1 MSPWIP
7 REGLYLDPLCRMFAT
22 IFLNPLIIA
31 LPAWILRQDT
41 TYIGLAAKLLF
52 GAGCVYRSNEWLNK
66 WARNNW
72 TKSGDWD
79 WEKEL
84 VLITGGSSG
93 IGRGIAQKLAARKIK
108 VVVVDCQPLRF
119 EPGIYSLSP
128 LFPVRAGEILTSL
141 GEYVHFFKC
150 DLTDDEGW
158 SSVAK
163 EIRQQ
168 HGDPTVIGK

>member
-1 MSPWIP
+1 MSPWIT
-7 REGLYLDPLCRMFAT
+7 REGLYADPLCRMFAA

-31 LPAWILRQDT
+31 LPAWILRRDT
-41 TYIGLAAKLLF
+41 THIGLATKLLF
-52 GAGCVYRSNEWLNK
+52 GAGCVYHLNEWLNK
-66 WARNNW
+66 WVRNNW
-72 TKSGDWD
+72 TKADDWD

-93 IGRGIAQKLAARKIK
+93 IGAGIVQRLAARKIK

-119 EPGIYSLSP
+119 EPGRCFFSP
-128 LFPVRAGEILTSL
+128 LFPVRGILTLL
-141 GEYVHFFKC
+141 GEYIHFFKC

-158 SSVAK
+158 NAVVK